1 MFGILISNNA
11 VFPQLKVAGK
21 DGADTELR
29 GEADDGKGGR
39 LDSFFS

>member
-1 MFGILISNNA
+1 MFGILISNNT
-11 VFPQLKVAGK
+11 VFPQLKVAGQ
-21 DGADTELR
+21 DRADTELR

>member
-1 MFGILISNNA
+1 MFGILISNNT
-11 VFPQLKVAGK
+11 VFPQLKVAGQ

>member
-11 VFPQLKVAGK
+11 VFPQLEVAGK
-21 DGADTELR
+21 NGADTKFR
-29 GEADDGKGGR
+29 GEANDGEGGR